1 MRRLLIAAT
10 VATLSALT
18 SQSVAAQSV
27 EERLDRLEQ
36 HQRRMED
43 ELRQKDE
50 RIRELEAQLAGKEG
64 PPSAVA
70 EAAPAEVA
78 PSTASPGAP
87 AAVVAAQEPGSP
99 AKWGAFEP
107 GKGFVVA
114 RTDLAE
120 LDFSIFTYVRYLN
133 QKGLDETY
141 TDSFGRTR
149 QIDRR
154 SDMQLQKVNLT
165 FKGWLLDP
173 DFRYQ
178 VYAWTS
184 NTSQGQSAQVVLAGY
199 LGYRFND
206 YFRLLGG
213 IGALPSTRT
222 TNGTFPNW
230 LKVDHRTIADEYF
243 RGSYTSGVW
252 AEGQVSERSRYRV
265 MVGNNLSQL
274 GVDGQQLDNHFNTV
288 SSAVWWM
295 PTTGEFGPAEGFG
308 DFEFHEEVATLF
320 GVHYTNSREDAQSQP
335 GTEDPE
341 NSQIRISDGT
351 SIFDVGAFGAGTR
364 IQKATYQ
371 MWDVNAG
378 VKYRGFSLD
387 AEYYWRLVDDLSV
400 TGAIPEDNFRDHGFQ
415 LQASAMLVPQSLQA
429 YLAGSKIYGQY
440 GDPSDISFG
449 LNWFPFKSRALRVN
463 GQLLYLDDSPTG
475 NSAVPFALGG
485 NGLVWSTDIMM
496 AF

>member
-1 MRRLLIAAT
+1 MAMLP
-10 VATLSALT
+10 ALAI
-18 SQSVAAQSV
+18 QPVAAQSV

-36 HQRRMED
+36 QQRRMED

-50 RIRELEAQLAGKEG
+50 RIRELEAQLAGGKAAG
-64 PPSAVA
+64 AVA
-70 EAAPAEVA
+70 AEPPAEIAPSPAAPAV
-78 PSTASPGAP
+78 P
-87 AAVVAAQEPGSP
+87 AAVVAGEAP
-99 AKWGAFEP
+99 APAATWGAFEP
-107 GKGFVVA
+107 GRGFVVA

-120 LDFSIFTYVRYLN
+120 LDFSVFTYVRYLN
-133 QKGLDETY
+133 QKGLDETF

-149 QIDRR
+149 EIDRR

-178 VYAWTS
+178 LYAWTS
-184 NTSQGQSAQVVLAGY
+184 NTSQGQGAQVVLAGY

-206 YFRLLGG
+206 YFRLVGG
-213 IGALPSTRT
+213 IGALPTTRT

-243 RGSYTSGVW
+243 RGSYTTGVW
-252 AEGQVSERSRYRV
+252 AEGQVTERSRYRL

-274 GVDGQQLDNHFNTV
+274 GVSGQQLDNHFNTV
-288 SSAVWWM
+288 SGALWWM

-308 DFEFHEEVATLF
+308 DFEFHDEVATLF
-320 GVHYTNSREDAQSQP
+320 GVHYTNSPEDAQSQP
-335 GTEDPE
+335 GTEDPY

-351 SIFDVGAFGAGTR
+351 SIFDVGAFAPGTR

-400 TGAIPEDNFRDHGFQ
+400 TGTIPVDNFRDHGFQ

-429 YLAGSKIYGQY
+429 YLAGSKIYGEY

-449 LNWFPFKSRALRVN
+449 LNWFPFKTRLLRVN

-485 NGLVWSTDIMM
+485 NGLVWSTDVML